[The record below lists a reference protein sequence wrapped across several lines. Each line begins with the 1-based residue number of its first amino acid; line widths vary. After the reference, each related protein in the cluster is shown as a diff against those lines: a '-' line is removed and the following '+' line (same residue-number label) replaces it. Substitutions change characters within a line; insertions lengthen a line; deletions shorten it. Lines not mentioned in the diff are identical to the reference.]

1 MRVNRLATSI
11 NLSKGL
17 SMRRGEPG
25 VADPVARRAER
36 FHAKACHLSHDKPF
50 QETKPLKNL

>member
-1 MRVNRLATSI
+1 M

-36 FHAKACHLSHDKPF
+36 FHAKACHLSHDKSF